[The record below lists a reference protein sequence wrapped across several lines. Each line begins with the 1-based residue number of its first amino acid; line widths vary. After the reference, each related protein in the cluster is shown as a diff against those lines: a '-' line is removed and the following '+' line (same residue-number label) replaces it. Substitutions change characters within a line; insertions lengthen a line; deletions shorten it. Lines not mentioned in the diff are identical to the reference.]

1 LLETFSGVFMKK
13 ARSCKRCFEKMML
26 EKTKERAKLSFLLK
40 AFSHPT
46 TVADRTL
53 VVRERL
59 SSWLCTTA
67 DHSLREA

>member
-1 LLETFSGVFMKK
+1 MKK

-26 EKTKERAKLSFLLK
+26 EKTNEQNSLFSSN